1 MDRVRN
7 GVSIGASETRPAK
20 APLPPGVRAI
30 LWLDG
35 VLLLAAALALAGM
48 SPALGKGASA
58 WTWIAL
64 GGSILT
70 AGLAALS
77 AFELSNPGASR
88 AWLWLPVPVLLLWL
102 GASGLGC
109 LNLPQGTDVWGDKVA
124 EAGKCLGFLL
134 AVSAPLLA
142 LMLLMLWRSAPVVR
156 GGALAMGA
164 LASAAAASSLLVLV
178 HPHDT
183 AVLDL
188 AAHGI
193 ALAVVLAISAAAA
206 RFHPRT

>member
-1 MDRVRN
+1 MDRLR
-7 GVSIGASETRPAK
+7 GEVSVSASETRAAK

-48 SPALGKGASA
+48 SPALGKGDSA

-88 AWLWLPVPVLLLWL
+88 AWLWLPVPVLLLWV

-109 LNLPQGTDVWGDKVA
+109 LTLPQGTDVWGDTMA
-124 EAGKCLGFLL
+124 EAGECLGFLL

-142 LMLLMLWRSAPVVR
+142 LILFMLWRSAPVVR
-156 GGALAMGA
+156 GRALAMGA
-164 LASAAAASSLLVLV
+164 LASAAAGSSLLVLV